1 MRRIGEIKKDMSWHV
16 IFVETG
22 FEDEFCRYTD
32 KVKDQRY
39 AGINYNL
46 LVPKRKIFERK
57 QGMKREVIKT
67 MFPGYVLL
75 ETESIHEFFFQSKNS
90 PYMIRFLRN
99 DAYFQE
105 VRKEEIERIL
115 MMVDCRGLIEISKA
129 FVENDKVRITD
140 GPLFGREG
148 IIQRIDKRKGRAK
161 VKFAINENV
170 LLIDLGIEI
179 MDRIT

>member
-1 MRRIGEIKKDMSWHV
+1 MSWYV
-16 IFVETG
+16 IFVRTG
-22 FEDEFCRYTD
+22 FEDEFCRYTN
-32 KVKDQRY
+32 KVKEQRY

-57 QGMKREVIKT
+57 QGVKRQVIKT

-75 ETESIHEFFFQSKNS
+75 ETETIYEFFFQAKNS
-90 PYMIRFLRN
+90 PHIIRFLRDN
-99 DAYFQE
+99 AYFQE

-129 FVENDKVRITD
+129 FVENEKVRITD
-140 GPLFGREG
+140 GPLLGREG

-179 MDRIT
+179 LEKTIQ